1 MLSNLVKIEKKN
13 LEFVFEIVNVQFNQP
28 GHYRLILTVEN
39 PLLEGSGAGVQLRV
53 NNKEII
59 QDSFCKNDRNH
70 DVRLKVEAIRV
81 TDSEV
86 KAGEGFFAIYPR
98 TNAPQIDLYAEPGE
112 ELYQYSGVMA
122 LLHVQ
127 NDYLATHYSM
137 GSFEQQKIH
146 RGTLD
151 VQISQDT
158 EYTLP
163 SLWPQEPI
171 LNTEPDA
178 KMGRSRQWSSS
189 PRSITCTGQL
199 TAKTDPD
206 LRSLVLFP
214 HELTP
219 SQSPEPFPYIYVT
232 ESPLRTES
240 VFLSPPCPAHVSQ
253 PGHKIISV
261 TLYGATSLPLLTDGR
276 VPLPFA
282 IVGTEEARTG
292 QWRNQAVTHCA
303 LQSTHNPCWEENLSV
318 ELVDVEGHR
327 EGKLFHF

>member
-1 MLSNLVKIEKKN
+1 MK
-13 LEFVFEIVNVQFNQP
+13 
-28 GHYRLILTVEN
+28 G
-39 PLLEGSGAGVQLRV
+39 
-53 NNKEII
+53 
-59 QDSFCKNDRNH
+59 FCKNDRNH

-127 NDYLATHYSM
+127 NDYLATHCGRLLYSVALHEAKPINLNENNPSCLTLVKTEKLYNRDHILWPFSTHVDSM

-219 SQSPEPFPYIYVT
+219 SQSPEPFPYIYNPAQL
-232 ESPLRTES
+232 SASAWS
-240 VFLSPPCPAHVSQ
+240 VLVSRVCPIT
-253 PGHKIISV
+253 P
-261 TLYGATSLPLLTDGR
+261 TSLPSLISTNHHNMVILR
-276 VPLPFA
+276 Q
-282 IVGTEEARTG
+282 G
-292 QWRNQAVTHCA
+292 QACFNEMLWHPTKITAHYN
-303 LQSTHNPCWEENLSV
+303 
-318 ELVDVEGHR
+318 
-327 EGKLFHF
+327 